1 MNPLQGW
8 SRECCF
14 AVFNQSPNIFHWAF
28 IEYFSNP
35 STSQSNPS
43 TYKLLEGSRQD
54 KTTDKRTRST
64 KTTLS
69 LLTHSPGRPTG
80 NQVNVFP
87 TRSLRNSH
95 WNFKIKKKK
104 ILWQVWLYS
113 IQHSGSLRSSFD
125 LKPTLN
131 IPKQHKLKHL
141 LSCFYTFIS
150 RFILNTEENFPTA
163 HTAKHSLTSSWVLLR
178 TLSCFNF
185 SLLFVVSVCNFQQTF
200 LHIESHW
207 SVSWT
212 KLQVQRLKDCILM
225 TWLT

>member
-54 KTTDKRTRST
+54 KTTDTHKRTRST

-95 WNFKIKKKK
+95 WNFKIKKKIK
-104 ILWQVWLYS
+104 
-113 IQHSGSLRSSFD
+113 SFD
-125 LKPTLN
+125 KFGYIPLN
-131 IPKQHKLKHL
+131 TVRHEGNTSHVTKKLTVIPGIDKQH
-141 LSCFYTFIS
+141 
-150 RFILNTEENFPTA
+150 
-163 HTAKHSLTSSWVLLR
+163 HTHN
-178 TLSCFNF
+178 TLSPQSPYGSNTVFGKC
-185 SLLFVVSVCNFQQTF
+185 LFF
-200 LHIESHW
+200 
-207 SVSWT
+207 
-212 KLQVQRLKDCILM
+212 
-225 TWLT
+225 